1 MATAGAH
8 VPAPVGDDRPRRPV
22 VRLLL
27 VWIGEALGLALLAW
41 ILPGV
46 EVKGLEGAFVAA
58 GLIGLLNALLYPLL
72 ASLIASI
79 ALLTFGL
86 LTLVLNVGL
95 VLAADAI
102 TPAFNVEGFGSALV
116 LVLGL
121 ALVNSIVTGA
131 LAIDD
136 EGSFYRSVVR
146 RQARRSRAGRAMPTA
161 PGVIFLEIDGLSE
174 KVLRLAIE
182 QGHMPNLARWIE
194 SGSHR
199 IKSWECD
206 LSSQTS
212 ASQAGLLHGNNE
224 GIPAFRWFD
233 RELGRAVVSAKPDDA
248 ALIEQRA
255 SDGHGLLAGGGASRA
270 NLLSGDA
277 PQVTLTLS
285 CVRISDERKARR
297 KEAWRAYLSNP
308 YNTPRTL
315 LLFISDV
322 ITELLAA
329 RKQRRQDSGPRVHR
343 GGHYP
348 LVRAATTSLIVEA
361 SVSMLIGDLF
371 RGVPCAY
378 ATFVAYDE
386 VAHHSGIVAP
396 DALAILTRLDRNF
409 GRLARA
415 ARSAPRPY
423 DIVVLSD
430 HGQSHGAPF
439 AQRYGR
445 SLDELVQELA
455 QAPVVAA
462 GGTAEEAAHQL
473 DVAFDEIQEDAPA
486 AAGWAAGRID
496 VVEDDRG
503 KDGDRPQRE
512 GEDAAPEESTAG
524 DDEILVFASGNLG
537 LIYFRTFEQ
546 RATIEEIETAHP
558 GLLDG
563 LAAHEGVGFV
573 AGVSA
578 ARGPVAIGADGE
590 RPLDSPQA
598 AGIDPL
604 APFGRRAA
612 DHLRRELAFRNA
624 PDLLVVSSY
633 YAEVDEVAAFEDLV
647 GSHGGLGGPQSHPFL
662 LHPTHLLVPDGDLVG
677 AGTVHHVL
685 KSWVPQDS
693 PAPVAE
699 TAAA

>member
-1 MATAGAH
+1 
-8 VPAPVGDDRPRRPV
+8 VP
-22 VRLLL
+22 
-27 VWIGEALGLALLAW
+27 
-41 ILPGV
+41 
-46 EVKGLEGAFVAA
+46 
-58 GLIGLLNALLYPLL
+58 
-72 ASLIASI
+72 
-79 ALLTFGL
+79 T
-86 LTLVLNVGL
+86 T
-95 VLAADAI
+95 
-102 TPAFNVEGFGSALV
+102 
-116 LVLGL
+116 
-121 ALVNSIVTGA
+121 
-131 LAIDD
+131 
-136 EGSFYRSVVR
+136 
-146 RQARRSRAGRAMPTA
+146 

-182 QGHMPNLARWIE
+182 QGQMPNLARWIE

-224 GIPAFRWFD
+224 GIPAFRWYD

-285 CVRISDERKARR
+285 CVRMSAERKARR
-297 KEAWRAYLSNP
+297 KQAWRAYLSNP

-315 LLFISDV
+315 MLFISDV
-322 ITELLAA
+322 ATELLAA
-329 RKQRRQDSGPRVHR
+329 RRQRRRDPGPRVHR

-348 LVRAATTSLIVEA
+348 LVRAATTSLLVEA
-361 SVSMLIGDLF
+361 SVNMLIGDLF

-396 DALAILTRLDRNF
+396 DALAILTRLDRDF

-430 HGQSHGAPF
+430 HGQSQGAPF

-445 SLDELVQELA
+445 SLDDLVQELA

-473 DVAFDEIQEDAPA
+473 DVALDEIQEDAPA
-486 AAGWAAGRID
+486 AAGWAAGRIQVAEGD
-496 VVEDDRG
+496 GGGRRRDDEHRAHDARESAEAG
-503 KDGDRPQRE
+503 GERP
-512 GEDAAPEESTAG
+512 GG
-524 DDEILVFASGNLG
+524 GEILVFASGNLG
-537 LIYFRTFEQ
+537 LIYFRSFEQ
-546 RATIEEIETAHP
+546 RATIEEVEAAHP

-578 ARGPVAIGADGE
+578 AKGPLAIGADGE

-604 APFGRRAA
+604 APFGPRAA

-633 YAEVDEVAAFEDLV
+633 YAEADEVAAFEDLV

-662 LHPTHLLVPDGDLVG
+662 LHPAHLAVPDGDLVG